1 MLLCVH
7 ELLWD
12 FCALKQEICSKIEQP
27 TCITSEKI
35 SMNQKSPEEYLIR
48 RIFTSLCVAWEAKA
62 EGFKKKNYIRAW
74 TLVLLKTEGRL
85 HANGRTIWLGMAV
98 CISTLCLSMVVYAS
112 VTLVLSMAVCISTL
126 CWAWLYA
133 SVTLVLGSQRQAGFQ
148 SLLALQSCQSVNSG
162 FSERSCYK
170 K

>member
-62 EGFKKKNYIRAW
+62 EGFKKKLHTSLDSCLTKNRRAPACKW
-74 TLVLLKTEGRL
+74 EDHLAGHGCMHLNTVSEHGCICICNSCAEHGCMHLNTV
-85 HANGRTIWLGMAV
+85 LGMAV
-98 CISTLCLSMVVYAS
+98 CICNSCSGKSEAGGFPEFAGPS
-112 VTLVLSMAVCISTL
+112 VLPIGELWV
-126 CWAWLYA
+126 
-133 SVTLVLGSQRQAGFQ
+133 Q
-148 SLLALQSCQSVNSG
+148 
-162 FSERSCYK
+162 
-170 K
+170 